1 MTLLHFSLMSLPI
14 LGSKADIQ
22 CLEQTTLIGP
32 LEQLMRIRYLLNQN
46 KSRIMRIKLLII
58 IQLIIFT
65 FTIIFQ
71 GAKPEK
77 GRFLNF
83 HHVEWWVGNAKQA
96 ASYYC
101 ARLGFQPFA
110 YKVKTILKLAINK
123 NEISGI

>member
-1 MTLLHFSLMSLPI
+1 MY
-14 LGSKADIQ
+14 Q
-22 CLEQTTLIGP
+22 
-32 LEQLMRIRYLLNQN
+32 
-46 KSRIMRIKLLII
+46 
-58 IQLIIFT
+58 
-65 FTIIFQ
+65 IFQ

-110 YKVKTILKLAINK
+110 YKVQIILRLAIDK
-123 NEISGI
+123 KTKFPVF